1 MADANNPMQL
11 LDSSA
16 VRDVTALVRK
26 TAQPITNE
34 PVHSVIVPKD
44 CDLRSL
50 KDLQYPDGIRPS
62 RIIGTV
68 NLRDAISFCRYYS
81 AFADDRSRVFAEPA
95 QLSFLAVLDYHGAG
109 ERTPEFLSH
118 RAAFQMVLDER
129 WKVWAAKSEKQFS
142 QSDFAEFIEDNN
154 ADILEPSGATML
166 EVARDLK
173 ASMGANFE
181 SKVTPKNGQIQMRY
195 TEQIDGKVGTGG
207 LEVPEFFKLSI
218 PVFLGEDPITISAR
232 LRYRIQQGSL
242 AFQYKLYRQT
252 EILNAAFDK
261 AAASISDTLKIDIL
275 RGSPA

>member
-1 MADANNPMQL
+1 MAEGNYSSPLDGAAIKAVAAIVKANATP
-11 LDSSA
+11 
-16 VRDVTALVRK
+16 VTTEAIHGL
-26 TAQPITNE
+26 
-34 PVHSVIVPKD
+34 IVPKD
-44 CDLRSL
+44 CDLKSL
-50 KDLQYPDGIRPS
+50 KEFQYPDGIRPS

-68 NLRDAISFCRYYS
+68 NLRDAVSFCRYYS
-81 AFADDRSRVFAEPA
+81 AFADDRSRIFAEPA
-95 QLSFLAVLDYHGAG
+95 YQSFLAILDYHGAG

-129 WKVWAAKSEKQFS
+129 WKVWAGKSEKQFS

-195 TEQIDGKVGTGG
+195 TEQIDGKVGTGAM
-207 LEVPEFFKLSI
+207 EVPEFFKLSI
-218 PVFLGEDPITISAR
+218 PVYYNEEPITISAR
-232 LRYRIQQGSL
+232 LRYRIQGGSL
-242 AFQYKLYRQT
+242 TFHYKLYRQV

-261 AAASISDTLKIDIL
+261 AATSISDTLKVDIL

>member
-1 MADANNPMQL
+1 MADVNGTPLDGAAIKAVAQIVKAN
-11 LDSSA
+11 A
-16 VRDVTALVRK
+16 T
-26 TAQPITNE
+26 PITTE
-34 PVHSVIVPKD
+34 TIHGIIVPKD

-68 NLRDAISFCRYYS
+68 SLRDAVSFIKYYQ
-81 AFADDRSRVFAEPA
+81 AFADDRSRIFGEPA
-95 QLSFLAVLDYHGAG
+95 NQSFLAILDYHGAG
-109 ERTPEFLSH
+109 ERQPEFLSH
-118 RAAFQMVLDER
+118 RAAFQMVLDDR
-129 WKVWAAKSEKQFS
+129 WKTWSSKSEKQFA
-142 QSDFAEFIEDNN
+142 QSDFADFIEDNN
-154 ADILEPSGATML
+154 ADILEPSGAHML

-181 SKVTPKNGQIQMRY
+181 SKVTPKNGQIHMRY

-218 PVFLGEDPITISAR
+218 PVFYGEEPITISAR

-242 AFQYKLYRQT
+242 TFHYKLYRQT

-261 AAASISDTLKIDIL
+261 AAASISEALKVDIL